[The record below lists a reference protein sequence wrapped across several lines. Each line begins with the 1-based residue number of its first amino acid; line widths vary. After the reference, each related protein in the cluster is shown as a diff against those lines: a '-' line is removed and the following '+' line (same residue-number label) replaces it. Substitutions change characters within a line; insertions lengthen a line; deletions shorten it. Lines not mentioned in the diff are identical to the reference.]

1 MGSEEKARR
10 ILALGCAHALN
21 NREGDFSDAVLDITG
36 GRGVDVIYDPVG
48 RAVWEASVK
57 SLKTRGTLINFGTI
71 SGPIPPIDPHLLMES
86 GSIFVTKTALRDF
99 TRTRDEMLELCEALF
114 HVVRAGGVKATVD
127 QTYALKDAARAHAD
141 LEAGKTTGSTV
152 LLP

>member
-1 MGSEEKARR
+1 MVIGTVGSEEKARR
-10 ILALGCAHALN
+10 ILALGCDHALD

-71 SGPIPPIDPHLLMES
+71 SGPIPPIDPNLLMES
-86 GSIFVTKTALRDF
+86 GSIFVAKTALRDF
-99 TRTRDEMLELCEALF
+99 TRTREEMLELCDALF
-114 HVVRAGGVKATVD
+114 MVRCAPAGS
-127 QTYALKDAARAHAD
+127 RRP
-141 LEAGKTTGSTV
+141 SIR
-152 LLP
+152 PMR